1 MSGAAYAPTWW
12 YEPEPQCRECGI
24 ARVPLDNNERCETCW
39 EATIC
44 SECACDDFEPADLI
58 EIDGMRVCQDCISAD
73 PDS

>member
-1 MSGAAYAPTWW
+1 MSGAAYAPPWW

-24 ARVPLDNNERCETCW
+24 ARVPLDNTERCETCW
-39 EATIC
+39 A
-44 SECACDDFEPADLI
+44 PADLI